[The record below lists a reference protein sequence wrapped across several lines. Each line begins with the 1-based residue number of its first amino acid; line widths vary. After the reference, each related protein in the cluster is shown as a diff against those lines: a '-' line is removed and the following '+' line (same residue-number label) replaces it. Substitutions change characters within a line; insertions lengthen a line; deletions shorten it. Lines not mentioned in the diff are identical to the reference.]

1 MLTNAAPNF
10 NIANFYSKENLR
22 RLEKSA
28 RQLEKG
34 NVIEINFDK
43 LRKLENRGYKFAD
56 KLDKL
61 RKLENRGYKF
71 ADKRR
76 LKF

>member
-1 MLTNAAPNF
+1 MEKFSQEVINLLTNAAPNF

-34 NVIEINFDK
+34 KVIEINFDK
-43 LRKLENRGYKFAD
+43 LRE
-56 KLDKL
+56 
-61 RKLENRGYKF
+61 LENRGYKF